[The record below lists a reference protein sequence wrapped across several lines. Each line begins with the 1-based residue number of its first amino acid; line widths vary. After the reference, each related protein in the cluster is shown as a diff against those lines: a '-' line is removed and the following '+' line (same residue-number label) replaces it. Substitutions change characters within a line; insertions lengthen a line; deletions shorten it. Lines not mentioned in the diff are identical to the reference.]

1 MYITYERG
9 RDWLGGPEGH
19 IFRLLCTLGEC
30 PMFQKNIGD
39 GPIKWLLLK
48 RKKKKRTFGSIDELI
63 IEG

>member
-1 MYITYERG
+1 
-9 RDWLGGPEGH
+9 
-19 IFRLLCTLGEC
+19 LGEC
-30 PMFQKNIGD
+30 PIFQKNIGD